1 MTNKTKE
8 FRQSIA
14 DAFIKS
20 LEENPADWK
29 KMWQCENIPQ
39 NGLRKIPYKGLNRLI
54 LSLRQNVEGWE
65 DSRWYTFKQIKDN
78 GWHLR
83 KGSKHSTV
91 EYWMPYDLEQHKL
104 VSWKEVQAF
113 KQSGGEVELRYS
125 LRSRYYYVYNGCQ
138 IEGLPPM
145 DAGQTKANKVEPAA
159 LIEKISSSMGVP
171 ITHDGGDH
179 AYYQPSSDSI
189 HLPRVSSFFTSYAYN
204 ATALHELSH
213 ATGHPSRLNRD
224 LKGGFGSE
232 SYAYEELVAEISAC
246 FMSADLPIETTEE
259 HIANHKAYVQSW
271 IRKIKE
277 QPETLIQAI
286 KEAEKAAAF
295 LEKHAGLIKE
305 AELTEVMESSKE
317 VQENMAS
324 GEVLGMQT
332 PSSLEA
338 VQAARPQ
345 AVEQVLPK
353 QLNVIQGRL
362 CTENTHAGRF
372 VKNEICLSVPSLDPQ
387 DPSVKEV
394 TIPIVASGSAAVSL
408 LAHRAGDQISCVVEM
423 VKPGQERI
431 GYEIKK
437 IDDTGLLLTATDK
450 LLFDYIKSSEKA
462 QKRPSAV
469 DIGKQQ
475 RADHTRAN
483 QEREL

>member
-14 DAFIKS
+14 DAFIKA
-20 LEENPADWK
+20 LEEHPIDWK
-29 KMWQCENIPQ
+29 KMWRCDNIPQ
-39 NGLRKIPYKGLNRLI
+39 NGLRKIPYKGLNRMM
-54 LSLRQNVEGWE
+54 LSLRQNAEGWE

-78 GWHLR
+78 GWHLI

-104 VSWKEVQAF
+104 VSWKEYQAF

-145 DAGQTKANKVEPAA
+145 DAEQAKGNKIEPAE
-159 LIEKISSSMGVP
+159 LIEKISTSMGVP
-171 ITHDGGDH
+171 ITNDGGDF
-179 AYYQPSSDSI
+179 AYYQPSTDSI
-189 HLPRVSSFFTSYAYN
+189 HLPKTSSFFTNYAYN

-232 SYAYEELVAEISAC
+232 SYAYEELVAEISSC

-271 IRKIKE
+271 IQDIKE

-286 KEAEKAAAF
+286 KEAEKAATF

-305 AELTEVMESSKE
+305 AEFTEVMESSKE
-317 VQENMAS
+317 VAENMAS
-324 GEVLGMQT
+324 GVLGMQA
-332 PSSLEA
+332 PSSLRA
-338 VQAARPQ
+338 VQAARSQ

-362 CTENTHAGRF
+362 CTENSHVGRF
-372 VKNEICLSVPSLDPQ
+372 VKNEICLCVPSLDPQ
-387 DPSVKEV
+387 DPSAKEI
-394 TIPIVASGSAAVSL
+394 TIPVVASGPAAVSL

-450 LLFDYIKSSEKA
+450 LLFDYIKSSENG
-462 QKRPSAV
+462 QKRPSTA
-469 DIGKQQ
+469 DIGKKQKT
-475 RADHTRAN
+475 DCLSTD